1 MSRLMNNARSAIKNY
16 RNSIKI
22 ERLEDMSVGFE
33 KKVSLIVIT
42 GRNEEH
48 LELYW
53 LGLGKIQV

>member
-48 LELYW
+48 LGLYC
-53 LGLGKIQV
+53 LCLGKIQV